1 MSNEA
6 IGDASETCSDIETD
20 LEDDG
25 ASGDSSG
32 WDDTVNELDSDDD
45 AGDED
50 DDIVI
55 EVGDY
60 DEDDGCDVEM
70 DVDAGDSSDS
80 DDV

>member
-25 ASGDSSG
+25 ALGDSSG

-60 DEDDGCDVEM
+60 DEDDGRDVEM